1 MINQENLCPICLKL
15 FNDPRRMPCKHI
27 YCFKCI
33 PRLHRRAL
41 DTKDQIVLECRICIM
56 QYAFKNWSTLK
67 HYATLNCVPYVAALQ
82 FDNASTSA
90 TKSSCSICFKV
101 INTDPNV
108 DHLELCIHCNKK
120 ICCECLIDHRMALK
134 KNILQN
140 INQYHLFLRNNQ
152 HIVQQTKTKLENMT
166 IHMDFCAVELI
177 DQIDTYC
184 ESIFTRI
191 DEQKFQEETNSSS
204 GYESIAEQRSSDLDE
219 SMNEQSALQND
230 IRLTEPSAMPIH
242 LLGELISSDSTL
254 LTLPTARLLWS
265 ITCSVRPQHIVFEC
279 ESLKLFTS
287 NEYGYISVYSYTKLN
302 ICLIDTFHL
311 EYNEKSQP
319 IMIKSIAASTF
330 SLVVSFY
337 SSMESIL
344 HFYSHKG
351 HLLHSVSSSNEYIS
365 QMRFD
370 HNNLWCL
377 ELISST
383 LFYYSLESNNIID
396 KNLPEQTQFIL
407 FKQKS
412 FDPFRFAINELV
424 VAIMDRALTGII
436 LLFNKQT
443 ASYLKQIKC
452 PLIGFQPCEIE
463 LTNQLL
469 IYRFPHTIL
478 LTQLDNEQFIEEIN
492 ANKNLNITKCKSHKE
507 ILLIKI
513 RHKMPIFTR
522 DFVSCHVNSFESHL
536 YKDPVMLIC
545 SHVFCRSCCL
555 ELAKM
560 SNDQSITCPTCST
573 RIPFDNIDRFANN
586 LISHGTLATMVQQY
600 LRDENNHRIC
610 SSCQH
615 SYRNDSFG
623 NLCKT
628 CKIDN
633 ENVKTKIMQKIAE
646 CDDLL
651 ENSIGISLESI
662 HEQANQ
668 LYEIIDQQT
677 TSFFQQ
683 IDQYQEELENLLT
696 TQQKTNDM
704 NALKHQPIDIDA
716 VTRLVEPKLN
726 ALRSC
731 NNFLENIN
739 VEKEIKR
746 LNDVAD
752 RQLRLFKHR
761 ADIVPILSAPTENP
775 SDNIFG
781 EFISKS
787 TESESQA
794 SSLSFNQSMINTHGD
809 TSLQSIPPKLPMWTV
824 VIKALPT
831 HLCVYPLG
839 KSTIIFSC
847 STTGSISLL
856 SYISPVTYDS
866 PRYIRS
872 FNLFPRHIHYV
883 VQSFTVFNRFML
895 AHVHRKYD
903 NGALFFFT
911 HDGMLEYGPIE
922 LSNPIRQYMADEN
935 RLWAIDSIT
944 QTVFFH
950 EQPLFR
956 DDISSILSKRD
967 IFITFDDQS
976 NFVPIRMALNQ
987 QLLAVLG
994 KDLQQVF
1001 IYNKISRERIF
1012 TSHFSAGIN
1021 MNIWDIG
1028 LFPRDNSL
1036 LLKFDW
1042 QFDGNVK
1049 RSLFIHFNTKNQSVG
1064 RIEGKYC
1071 LGSVIG
1077 PNKEI
1082 ILGLNHRTGIIRC
1095 YT

>member
-1 MINQENLCPICLKL
+1 
-15 FNDPRRMPCKHI
+15 
-27 YCFKCI
+27 
-33 PRLHRRAL
+33 
-41 DTKDQIVLECRICIM
+41 
-56 QYAFKNWSTLK
+56 
-67 HYATLNCVPYVAALQ
+67 
-82 FDNASTSA
+82 
-90 TKSSCSICFKV
+90 
-101 INTDPNV
+101 
-108 DHLELCIHCNKK
+108 
-120 ICCECLIDHRMALK
+120 
-134 KNILQN
+134 
-140 INQYHLFLRNNQ
+140 
-152 HIVQQTKTKLENMT
+152 
-166 IHMDFCAVELI
+166 
-177 DQIDTYC
+177 
-184 ESIFTRI
+184 
-191 DEQKFQEETNSSS
+191 
-204 GYESIAEQRSSDLDE
+204 
-219 SMNEQSALQND
+219 MNEQSALQND
-230 IRLTEPSAMPIH
+230 ITLTEPSAMPIH
-242 LLGELISSDSTL
+242 LLGELVSSDSTL
-254 LTLPTARLLWS
+254 LTSSTARLLWS
-265 ITCSVRPQHIVFEC
+265 IVCSLRPQHMVFEC
-279 ESLKLFTS
+279 ESLRLFTS
-287 NEYGYISVYSYTKLN
+287 TEYGYISVYSYTKLN

-319 IMIKSIAASTF
+319 IVIKSIAASTF
-330 SLVVSFY
+330 SLVVTFY

-351 HLLHSVSSSNEYIS
+351 HLLHSISSCNEYIS
-365 QMRFD
+365 QIRFD

-396 KNLPEQTQFIL
+396 KNLPEKTQFIL

-412 FDPFRFAINELV
+412 FDPFRFAINEFV

-443 ASYLKQIKC
+443 ASYLKQIRC
-452 PLIGFQPCEIE
+452 PLTGFQPCEIE

-469 IYRFPHTIL
+469 IYRFPHSIL

-492 ANKNLNITKCKSHKE
+492 ATKNLNITKCKSHKE

-522 DFVSCHVNSFESHL
+522 DFVSCHVKSFESHL

-610 SSCQH
+610 SSCKNN
-615 SYRNDSFG
+615 YRNDTFG

-628 CKIDN
+628 CKIYN
-633 ENVKTKIMQKIAE
+633 EN
-646 CDDLL
+646 
-651 ENSIGISLESI
+651 
-662 HEQANQ
+662 
-668 LYEIIDQQT
+668 
-677 TSFFQQ
+677 
-683 IDQYQEELENLLT
+683 
-696 TQQKTNDM
+696 
-704 NALKHQPIDIDA
+704 
-716 VTRLVEPKLN
+716 
-726 ALRSC
+726 
-731 NNFLENIN
+731 
-739 VEKEIKR
+739 
-746 LNDVAD
+746 
-752 RQLRLFKHR
+752 
-761 ADIVPILSAPTENP
+761 VPILSGPTENP

-781 EFISKS
+781 EFLSKS
-787 TESESQA
+787 IGSDSQA
-794 SSLSFNQSMINTHGD
+794 SSLSSNQSMINTHGD

-872 FNLFPRHIHYV
+872 FNLFPGHIRYV
-883 VQSFTVFNRFML
+883 VQSFTVFSRFML

-903 NGALFFFT
+903 NGTLFFFT
-911 HDGMLEYGPIE
+911 HDGILEYGPIE

-944 QTVFFH
+944 QTIFFH
-950 EQPLFR
+950 GQPLFR

-976 NFVPIRMALNQ
+976 NFVPIRMASNQ

-1001 IYNKISRERIF
+1001 IYNKISRERIL